1 MGPQDD
7 KGFPGRMTLSAD
19 AAFDDA
25 ISDKINISDHSVK
38 PIRAWRARMS
48 VKNRAGT
55 GGRRPALRVKE
66 RFSRRARAG
75 TLRQTSSPACEGS
88 S

>member
-48 VKNRAGT
+48 VKNCAGT
-55 GGRRPALRVKE
+55 GGPATCAACKRTL
-66 RFSRRARAG
+66 FPARAG
-75 TLRQTSSPACEGS
+75 WHAASDFIPGL
-88 S
+88 